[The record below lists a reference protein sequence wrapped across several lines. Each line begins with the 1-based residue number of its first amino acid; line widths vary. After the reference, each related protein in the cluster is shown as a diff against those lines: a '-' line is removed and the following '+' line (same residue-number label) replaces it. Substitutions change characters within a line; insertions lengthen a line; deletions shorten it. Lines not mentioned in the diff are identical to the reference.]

1 MVYRAIWHIIVLASC
16 KRALPREKF
25 EQLMALAYDDDIPP
39 SIPSEDNDENEVHEE
54 GLN

>member
-1 MVYRAIWHIIVLASC
+1 MNHTKEKRAAL

-25 EQLMALAYDDDIPP
+25 EQLMALAYDDDMPP